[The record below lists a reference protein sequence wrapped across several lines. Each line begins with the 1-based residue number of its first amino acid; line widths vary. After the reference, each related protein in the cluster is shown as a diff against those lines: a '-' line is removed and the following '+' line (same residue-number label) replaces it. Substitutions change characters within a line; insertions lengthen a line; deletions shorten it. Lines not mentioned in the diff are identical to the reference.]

1 MRNRLSQRL
10 KTSHLLRE
18 DDLDALDDLQP
29 QVRLHPARQTILP
42 AGATPST
49 VMWIEHGWAC
59 RSRRLA
65 SGANAIFNFVLPGE
79 FIDPAVLVGRETDHA
94 VVALTDVRALEA
106 PVAAVKQV
114 MEQRPRVGEAIIY
127 GAVED
132 GARLRD
138 QITHLGRA
146 AALQRIAALFD
157 SLARRQRVASGQP
170 VTHLDA
176 AFSHDVIAD
185 ATGLS
190 RVHVSR
196 TLKQLRDMGLV
207 DLEERRWRIV
217 DAERLAL
224 VSAGAAA

>member
-1 MRNRLSQRL
+1 MRNRLSRRFQ
-10 KTSHLLRE
+10 SVHLLG
-18 DDLDALDDLQP
+18 DDDFEALDQLP
-29 QVRLHPARQTILP
+29 SQVRLHRPRQTILP
-42 AGATPST
+42 AGATPAM

-94 VVALTDVRALEA
+94 VVALSDVRTLEA
-106 PVAAVKQV
+106 PAAALKQL

-138 QITHLGRA
+138 QITHLGRSS
-146 AALQRIAALFD
+146 ALQRIAFLFD
-157 SLARRQRVASGQP
+157 SLARRQRAASGAP
-170 VTHLDA
+170 VSHLDA
-176 AFSHDVIAD
+176 AFGHDVIAD

-196 TLKQLRDMGLV
+196 TLKQLRDMRLV

-224 VSAGAAA
+224 LSAGATV